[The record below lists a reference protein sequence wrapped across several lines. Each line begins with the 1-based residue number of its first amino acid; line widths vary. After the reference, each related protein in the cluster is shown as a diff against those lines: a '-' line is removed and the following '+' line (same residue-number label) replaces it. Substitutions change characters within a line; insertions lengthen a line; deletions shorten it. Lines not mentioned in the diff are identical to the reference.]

1 LDWLY
6 SPAASVNLDFFI
18 FQQFKFIHFSNLL
31 NCWSF
36 WGDLQANSVAALY
49 PKQHRWSFL
58 FAGLKTA
65 PTKDL
70 RQFGR
75 WKSFGN
81 GTILGIKKY
90 FNK

>member
-1 LDWLY
+1 LVI
-6 SPAASVNLDFFI
+6 AALAYISFVN
-18 FQQFKFIHFSNLL
+18 KT
-31 NCWSF
+31 
-36 WGDLQANSVAALY
+36 NSVAALY

-75 WKSFGN
+75 WKSFEK

-90 FNK
+90 FNKSNRERGKK